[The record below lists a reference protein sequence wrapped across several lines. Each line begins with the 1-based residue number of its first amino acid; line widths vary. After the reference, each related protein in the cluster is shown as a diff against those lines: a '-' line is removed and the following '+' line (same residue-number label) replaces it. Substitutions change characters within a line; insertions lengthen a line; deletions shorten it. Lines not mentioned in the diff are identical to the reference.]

1 MIAPLHVETSNLAAR
16 HIRRLEK
23 WWRVHRTAA
32 PNAVRE
38 EVERAMQL
46 ISYQPRIG
54 QRANDVQ
61 LPNVRRIH
69 LARIWHYL
77 YYRINDSPEQIEL
90 LALWSESRGK
100 GPPI

>member
-1 MIAPLHVETSNLAAR
+1 MSRPAIS
-16 HIRRLEK
+16 RLGIFGGWK
-23 WWRVHRTAA
+23 SGGASTVALP

-54 QRANDVQ
+54 QRANDVR

>member
-1 MIAPLHVETSNLAAR
+1 MTTPLPVETSRLAAR
-16 HIRRLEK
+16 HIRQLEA
-23 WWRVHRTAA
+23 WWRIHRTAA

-46 ISYQPRIG
+46 IAFQPRIG
-54 QRANDVQ
+54 QRATDVK
-61 LPNVRRIH
+61 LANVRRIH
-69 LARIWHYL
+69 LSRIWHYL
-77 YYRINDSPEQIEL
+77 YYRVNDSPEQIEL

>member
-1 MIAPLHVETSNLAAR
+1 MITPVPVETSRLAAR
-16 HIRRLEK
+16 HIRQLEA
-23 WWRVHRTAA
+23 WWRIHRTAA

-46 ISYQPRIG
+46 ISFQPRIG
-54 QRANDVQ
+54 QRATDVD
-61 LPNVRRIH
+61 LPHVRRIH
-69 LARIWHYL
+69 LARIWYYL

-90 LALWSESRGK
+90 LALWSESRGE